1 MDMSYVTNQLEE
13 AKYNYNYF
21 FMKMII
27 KVLQICFKLSFI
39 LLLSSI
45 FNYLIINI
53 IAIICTIISFISI
66 YNIIKNY
73 VYIIEDIRDTLNIDL
88 SFELDLNVLS
98 NNLFKGM
105 INFYVGDI
113 FHSKKRNGKIEKA
126 VLYSKD
132 KVVYIDLLNEKEYT
146 TDTNENDYVIEDSLI
161 PTDTNDFKEDY
172 NYLLYRYS
180 NGMVK
185 SKKKHWYNFNRK

>member
-1 MDMSYVTNQLEE
+1 MSNSYINNQIEE

-21 FMKMII
+21 FMKVII
-27 KVLQICFKLSFI
+27 KVLQVCLKLSFI

-45 FNYLIINI
+45 FNYLIVNV

-73 VYIIEDIRDTLNIDL
+73 VYIIEDIKNTLNMDL

-105 INFYVGDI
+105 FNY
-113 FHSKKRNGKIEKA
+113 GK
-126 VLYSKD
+126 
-132 KVVYIDLLNEKEYT
+132 
-146 TDTNENDYVIEDSLI
+146 
-161 PTDTNDFKEDY
+161 
-172 NYLLYRYS
+172 
-180 NGMVK
+180 
-185 SKKKHWYNFNRK
+185 

>member
-1 MDMSYVTNQLEE
+1 MNNNYINNQLEE

-27 KVLQICFKLSFI
+27 KVLQVCFKLSFI

-53 IAIICTIISFISI
+53 IAIICTVISFISI

-73 VYIIEDIRDTLNIDL
+73 MYIIEDIGNTLNMDL

-98 NNLFKGM
+98 SNLFKGM
-105 INFYVGDI
+105 F
-113 FHSKKRNGKIEKA
+113 
-126 VLYSKD
+126 
-132 KVVYIDLLNEKEYT
+132 
-146 TDTNENDYVIEDSLI
+146 
-161 PTDTNDFKEDY
+161 
-172 NYLLYRYS
+172 NYGR
-180 NGMVK
+180 
-185 SKKKHWYNFNRK
+185 

>member
-1 MDMSYVTNQLEE
+1 MNMSYVTNQLEE

-27 KVLQICFKLSFI
+27 KVLQVCFKLSFI

-66 YNIIKNY
+66 YNIIKM
-73 VYIIEDIRDTLNIDL
+73 YIIEDIRDTLNIDL

-105 INFYVGDI
+105 F
-113 FHSKKRNGKIEKA
+113 
-126 VLYSKD
+126 
-132 KVVYIDLLNEKEYT
+132 
-146 TDTNENDYVIEDSLI
+146 
-161 PTDTNDFKEDY
+161 
-172 NYLLYRYS
+172 NYGR
-180 NGMVK
+180 
-185 SKKKHWYNFNRK
+185 

>member
-1 MDMSYVTNQLEE
+1 MNMSYVTNQLEE

-27 KVLQICFKLSFI
+27 KVLQVCFKLSFI

-73 VYIIEDIRDTLNIDL
+73 MYIIEDIRDTLNIDL

-105 INFYVGDI
+105 F
-113 FHSKKRNGKIEKA
+113 
-126 VLYSKD
+126 
-132 KVVYIDLLNEKEYT
+132 
-146 TDTNENDYVIEDSLI
+146 
-161 PTDTNDFKEDY
+161 
-172 NYLLYRYS
+172 NYGR
-180 NGMVK
+180 
-185 SKKKHWYNFNRK
+185 

>member
-27 KVLQICFKLSFI
+27 KVLQVCFKLSFI

-53 IAIICTIISFISI
+53 IAIICTSI

-105 INFYVGDI
+105 F
-113 FHSKKRNGKIEKA
+113 
-126 VLYSKD
+126 
-132 KVVYIDLLNEKEYT
+132 
-146 TDTNENDYVIEDSLI
+146 
-161 PTDTNDFKEDY
+161 
-172 NYLLYRYS
+172 NYGR
-180 NGMVK
+180 
-185 SKKKHWYNFNRK
+185 

>member
-1 MDMSYVTNQLEE
+1 MNMSYIANQLEE

-27 KVLQICFKLSFI
+27 KIIQLCFNLSFI
-39 LLLSSI
+39 LLLISI

-73 VYIIEDIRDTLNIDL
+73 MYIIEDIRDTLNIEL

-105 INFYVGDI
+105 F
-113 FHSKKRNGKIEKA
+113 
-126 VLYSKD
+126 
-132 KVVYIDLLNEKEYT
+132 
-146 TDTNENDYVIEDSLI
+146 
-161 PTDTNDFKEDY
+161 
-172 NYLLYRYS
+172 NYGR
-180 NGMVK
+180 
-185 SKKKHWYNFNRK
+185 

>member
-27 KVLQICFKLSFI
+27 KVLQVCFKLSFI
-39 LLLSSI
+39 LLLS
-45 FNYLIINI
+45 I

-105 INFYVGDI
+105 INYG
-113 FHSKKRNGKIEKA
+113 R
-126 VLYSKD
+126 
-132 KVVYIDLLNEKEYT
+132 
-146 TDTNENDYVIEDSLI
+146 
-161 PTDTNDFKEDY
+161 
-172 NYLLYRYS
+172 
-180 NGMVK
+180 
-185 SKKKHWYNFNRK
+185 

>member
-27 KVLQICFKLSFI
+27 KVLQVCFKLSFI

-73 VYIIEDIRDTLNIDL
+73 EDIRDTLNIDL
-88 SFELDLNVLS
+88 SFELDLNALS

-105 INFYVGDI
+105 F
-113 FHSKKRNGKIEKA
+113 
-126 VLYSKD
+126 
-132 KVVYIDLLNEKEYT
+132 
-146 TDTNENDYVIEDSLI
+146 
-161 PTDTNDFKEDY
+161 
-172 NYLLYRYS
+172 NYGR
-180 NGMVK
+180 
-185 SKKKHWYNFNRK
+185 

>member
-27 KVLQICFKLSFI
+27 KVLQICFKLSF
-39 LLLSSI
+39 
-45 FNYLIINI
+45 NI

-88 SFELDLNVLS
+88 FFELDLNVLS

-105 INFYVGDI
+105 F
-113 FHSKKRNGKIEKA
+113 
-126 VLYSKD
+126 
-132 KVVYIDLLNEKEYT
+132 
-146 TDTNENDYVIEDSLI
+146 
-161 PTDTNDFKEDY
+161 
-172 NYLLYRYS
+172 NYGR
-180 NGMVK
+180 
-185 SKKKHWYNFNRK
+185 

>member
-1 MDMSYVTNQLEE
+1 MSNSYINNQIEE

-21 FMKMII
+21 FMKVII
-27 KVLQICFKLSFI
+27 KVLQVCLKLSFI

-45 FNYLIINI
+45 FNYFIVNV

-73 VYIIEDIRDTLNIDL
+73 VYIIEDIKNTLNMDL

-105 INFYVGDI
+105 FNY
-113 FHSKKRNGKIEKA
+113 GK
-126 VLYSKD
+126 
-132 KVVYIDLLNEKEYT
+132 
-146 TDTNENDYVIEDSLI
+146 
-161 PTDTNDFKEDY
+161 
-172 NYLLYRYS
+172 
-180 NGMVK
+180 
-185 SKKKHWYNFNRK
+185 